1 MGHQLVVSLQSSI
14 ERVLERIATILPGLL
29 ALLVAVL
36 LFTLVGWGL
45 SVALRKLLD
54 SLHFDERFGHR
65 STQLAE
71 WSPTQTPTSL
81 FVRIVF
87 WALVVLGVAVGFEAF
102 SASSNS
108 VIAVG
113 LLAYLP
119 RIVGAV
125 VILFVGTIIARFL
138 SRSVLIGAVNMN
150 LQYARLLSLGVKWLV
165 LVLTAA
171 MVLDHLHIG
180 EAIVDLAFGILF
192 GGIVLALALSIGLG
206 SRDLVSRSLEKETV
220 RPGPVNVESMPEE
233 RLRHF

>member
-1 MGHQLVVSLQSSI
+1 MGNQIVISLQASMG
-14 ERVLERIATILPGLL
+14 RVLERIATILPGLL

-45 SVALRKLLD
+45 SWTVRKLLD
-54 SLHFDERFGHR
+54 SLHFDERFGRR

-81 FVRIVF
+81 FARIVF
-87 WALVVLGVAVGFEAF
+87 WSFVVLGFAVGFEAF
-102 SASSNS
+102 SASTDS

-119 RIVGAV
+119 RFVGAV

-150 LQYARLLSLGVKWLV
+150 LQYARILSLGVKWLV

-206 SRDLVSRSLEKETV
+206 SRDLVSRSLEKESV
-220 RPGPVNVESMPEE
+220 RPGPVNVEAMPEE

>member
-1 MGHQLVVSLQSSI
+1 MGNEILFSLQSSI
-14 ERVLERIATILPGLL
+14 TRVLDRIVGVLPGLL
-29 ALLVAVL
+29 ALIVAVAF
-36 LFTLVGWGL
+36 FTLLGWGAASL
-45 SVALRKLLD
+45 TKSILTKLR
-54 SLHFDERFGHR
+54 FDERLGTG
-65 STQLAE
+65 SQQLAE
-71 WSPTQTPTSL
+71 WSPTQTPTS
-81 FVRIVF
+81 IATASVF
-87 WALVVLGVAVGFEAF
+87 WLLVVLGVAVGFEAF

-125 VILFVGTIIARFL
+125 VILFVGNVIARFL
-138 SRSVLIGAVNMN
+138 SRSVLIGGVNMN
-150 LQYARLLSLGVKWLV
+150 LQYARFLSLGVKWLV

-206 SRDLVSRSLEKETV
+206 SRDLVSRSLEKESIK
-220 RPGPVNVESMPEE
+220 PIQLNVEAMPEE

>member
-1 MGHQLVVSLQSSI
+1 MGNQIVISLQSSM
-14 ERVLERIATILPGLL
+14 ERVLERIATILPGLV
-29 ALLVAVL
+29 ALLAAVL
-36 LFTLVGWGL
+36 LFTLIGWGL
-45 SVALRKLLD
+45 SWVLRKILN
-54 SLHFDERFGHR
+54 SLHFDERFGR
-65 STQLAE
+65 GSSQLAE

-81 FVRIVF
+81 LGRIVF
-87 WALVVLGVAVGFEAF
+87 WASVVLGFAVGFEAF

-108 VIAVG
+108 MIAAG

-125 VILFVGTIIARFL
+125 VILFIGTIIARFL

-165 LVLTAA
+165 LVLSAA

-180 EAIVDLAFGILF
+180 EEIVDLAFGILF

-206 SRDLVSRSLEKETV
+206 SRDLVSRSLEKESV
-220 RPGPVNVESMPEE
+220 RPGPVNVEAMPEE

>member
-1 MGHQLVVSLQSSI
+1 MGNQIVISLQSSM
-14 ERVLERIATILPGLL
+14 ERVLERIATILPGLV
-29 ALLVAVL
+29 ALLAAVL
-36 LFTLVGWGL
+36 LFALIGWGL
-45 SVALRKLLD
+45 SWLLRKILN
-54 SLHFDERFGHR
+54 SVHFDERLGR
-65 STQLAE
+65 GSSQLAE

-81 FVRIVF
+81 LGRTVF
-87 WALVVLGVAVGFEAF
+87 WALVVLGFAVGFEAF

-108 VIAVG
+108 MIAVG

-138 SRSVLIGAVNMN
+138 SRTVLIGAVNMN

-165 LVLTAA
+165 LVLSAA

-180 EAIVDLAFGILF
+180 EEIVDLAFGILF

-206 SRDLVSRSLEKETV
+206 SRDLVSRSLEKESV
-220 RPGPVNVESMPEE
+220 RPGPVNVETMPEE